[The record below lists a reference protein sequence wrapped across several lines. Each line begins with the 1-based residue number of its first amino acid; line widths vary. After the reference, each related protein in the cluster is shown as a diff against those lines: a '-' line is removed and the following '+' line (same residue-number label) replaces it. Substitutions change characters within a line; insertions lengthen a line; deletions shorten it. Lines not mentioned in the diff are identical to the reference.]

1 LKLAAEAGGGCRAP
15 QCRAALDEIRVIV
28 QSLQPRIRMPL
39 TGNIT
44 MSVVLAA
51 ALFLGLPAQAQQAAA
66 GAPAAKAPATA
77 LSRDSRN
84 ALNRLLAQSP
94 AAKALNERATAV
106 LVFTSIKKAGFIVGG
121 QYGEGTLF
129 KGGKPV
135 AYYSTAGVSY
145 GLQAGVQTYGYAMFF
160 MNEAALKQL
169 DKADGFEIGVGPSVV
184 VMDEGMAKTMTT
196 TTMNDDIYA
205 FIFSQ
210 KGLMAGVGL
219 QGNKI
224 TRIAAK

>member
-1 LKLAAEAGGGCRAP
+1 
-15 QCRAALDEIRVIV
+15 
-28 QSLQPRIRMPL
+28 MP
-39 TGNIT
+39 IAK
-44 MSVVLAA
+44 SVAKSIVLAA
-51 ALFLGLPAQAQQAAA
+51 ILCLGLPVQAQQASSA
-66 GAPAAKAPATA
+66 APAAKAPATA

-84 ALNRLLAQSP
+84 ALNRLYAQSP
-94 AAKALNERATAV
+94 TAKALGERATAI
-106 LVFTSIKKAGFIVGG
+106 LVFPSIKKAGFIVGG

-145 GLQAGVQTYGYAMFF
+145 GLQAGAQNVRLCDVLHERQRRSR
-160 MNEAALKQL
+160 QL
-169 DKADGFEIGVGPSVV
+169 DKADGFEMGVGPSVV

-196 TTMNDDIYA
+196 TTMKDDIYA
-205 FIFSQ
+205 FIFGQ
-210 KGLMAGVGL
+210 KGLMAGIGL

>member
-1 LKLAAEAGGGCRAP
+1 MPVTKP
-15 QCRAALDEIRVIV
+15 ALIF
-28 QSLQPRIRMPL
+28 S
-39 TGNIT
+39 
-44 MSVVLAA
+44 VLAA
-51 ALFLGLPAQAQQAAA
+51 TLCLGLPADAQQAST

-84 ALNRLLAQSP
+84 ALNRLTAQSP
-94 AAKALNERATAV
+94 AAKALSERAIAI
-106 LVFTSIKKAGFIVGG
+106 LVFTSIKKAGFVVGG

-135 AYYSTAGVSY
+135 AYYSTGGVSY
-145 GLQAGVQTYGYAMFF
+145 GLQAGAQTYGYAMFF
-160 MNEAALKQL
+160 MSEAALRQL

-184 VMDEGMAKTMTT
+184 VMDEGMAKSATT
-196 TTMNDDIYA
+196 TTMKDDIYA

-210 KGLMAGVGL
+210 KGLMAGLGL

>member
-1 LKLAAEAGGGCRAP
+1 
-15 QCRAALDEIRVIV
+15 
-28 QSLQPRIRMPL
+28 MPIAR
-39 TGNIT
+39 NVS
-44 MSVVLAA
+44 MSIVLAA
-51 ALFLGLPAQAQQAAA
+51 ALCLGLPAQAQQAAA
-66 GAPAAKAPATA
+66 GPPAAKAPATA

-106 LVFTSIKKAGFIVGG
+106 LVFPSIKKAGFIVGG

-184 VMDEGMAKTMTT
+184 VMDEGMAKSVTT

-210 KGLMAGVGL
+210 KGLMAGIGL